1 VNVKSVKNYSAFSDE
16 ELIEQLNSNGEDAI
30 AEYLLEKYKPL
41 VRKLSNEFYII
52 GGDSNDLLQE
62 GMIGLFK
69 AIRDYKSGKDATFF
83 TFANICIRRQLYTA
97 MEASKRLKHAPLNS
111 YVSLSATDTEGG
123 NEANEEIAKRFA
135 ESPEDYVIEQEFWE
149 RFYNEIWER
158 LSKMERQV
166 LELYREGMTYTEIA
180 VKLQKEPK
188 AIDNA
193 LQRIRKKVSLWSFQE
208 SEITASGA

>member
-1 VNVKSVKNYSAFSDE
+1 MNVKSVKNYSAFSDE